1 MLWLAVLLI
10 VCGWFLR
17 RQGKR
22 LEAAAY
28 RMPNCAP
35 TRTNRD
41 EEPK

>member
-22 LEAAAY
+22 LEAAY
-28 RMPNCAP
+28 RVPERPNQ
-35 TRTNRD
+35 D
-41 EEPK
+41 QS